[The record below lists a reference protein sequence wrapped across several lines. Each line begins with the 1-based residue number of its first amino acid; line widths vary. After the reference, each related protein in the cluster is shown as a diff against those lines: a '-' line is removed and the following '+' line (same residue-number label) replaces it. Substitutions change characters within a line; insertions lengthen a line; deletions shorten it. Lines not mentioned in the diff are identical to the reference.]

1 MRQALARRNGSV
13 QYQPMNPI
21 LPRFGFLVVAALTV
35 AGCGFE
41 PLYARR
47 GDSGAAEVLAQIEVA
62 PILDRPGQILRNHL
76 IDMFDPRRDARNKQF
91 VLYARLVE
99 SPQVLALRRD
109 DVISRGGYSAT
120 VNYQIV
126 DRAGRTIF
134 ASGASFGSDFEISDS
149 ERATSMAREA
159 ARDRLMQ
166 QLAEEMRQQIA
177 LQINTLKPRTLP
189 EASGP
194 TAR

>member
-1 MRQALARRNGSV
+1 
-13 QYQPMNPI
+13 MNPI
-21 LPRFGFLVVAALTV
+21 VSRLGFLMATALTL

-41 PLYARR
+41 PIYARR
-47 GDSGAAEVLAQIEVA
+47 GDSGSNELLAQIEVA

-91 VLYARLVE
+91 VLHARLVE

-109 DVISRGGYSAT
+109 DVISRGGYSAS
-120 VNYQIV
+120 VNYRIV
-126 DRAGRTIF
+126 DRAGRTVF
-134 ASGASFGSDFEISDS
+134 ASGASFSSDFEISDS
-149 ERATSMAREA
+149 ERATSIAREA

-177 LQINTLKPRTLP
+177 MQTNALKPAAP
-189 EASGP
+189 AQP
-194 TAR
+194 PVPAAR